1 MKVND
6 RRPKHQTQL
15 STLATELKGNTKRL
29 KVKKKT
35 ISNLFRYDGRK
46 EANVREVDL
55 SKFNKPLYLDVQ
67 NQTLEVQGLTTYED
81 IVDYTLPHGLLPT
94 ITPEL
99 KNITV
104 GGVTVGIGIE
114 SNCYKYGFVH
124 DGLLE
129 ADVLLPSGEIVTC
142 SPDNKYSDLFFGLPN
157 SYGTLGYILRA
168 KIKLHK
174 VKPYVEL
181 HTGKFQSTAK
191 LIPAIKKA
199 TTDPKIEYVESLVY
213 SSTEQYLTT
222 SKPTNKPTNLKTIY
236 GNTIFYKDVS
246 QAGTFT
252 LPTKEYIFRYDPDWF
267 WNLPDTT
274 LFRQFRK
281 LAPKSL
287 RNSGFY
293 TRYNAWRAKRSGNK
307 LNDVED
313 PTLEKFIQDWEV
325 PWEQAKALVDFG
337 LQNINMEWRPWLI
350 TVIKTPA
357 LATSYPMQ
365 KDALY
370 LNLGAYS
377 FAKKKPGKPAYYNT
391 KLMDDFCFSH
401 GGIKMLYS
409 STFLTE
415 KEFNKIYGGANYTKL
430 KRKYDPQKRFPTL
443 FEKTVKAK

>member
-1 MKVND
+1 MKD
-6 RRPKHQTQL
+6 RRAQHQHQL
-15 STLATELKGNTKRL
+15 EILAEELKGNTKRI

-35 ISNLFRYDGRK
+35 ISNLFRYEGRK
-46 EANVREVDL
+46 LTNVREVDL
-55 SKFNKPLYLDVQ
+55 RKFNKPLYLDTKH
-67 NQTLEVQGLTTYED
+67 QTLEVQGLTTYED

-114 SNCYKYGFVH
+114 SNCYLYGFVH

-129 ADVLLPSGEIVTC
+129 ADVLLPNGEIVTC
-142 SPDNKYSDLFFGLPN
+142 NPHNKYKDLFYGLAN

-174 VKPYVEL
+174 VKPYVQL
-181 HTGKFQSTAK
+181 HTEQFNNTAK
-191 LIPAIKKA
+191 LIKAIKKA
-199 TTDPKIEYVESLVY
+199 TEDKTIEYVESLVY

-222 SKPTNKPTNLKTIY
+222 SKPTNSTSNLKTIY
-236 GNTIFYKDVS
+236 GSSVFYKDVS
-246 QAGTFT
+246 RVGTFT

-267 WNLPDTT
+267 WNLPESSA
-274 LFRQFRK
+274 FNQFRK

-287 RNSGFY
+287 RNSSFY
-293 TRYNAWRAKRSGNK
+293 TKYNAWRAKLKGNNV
-307 LNDVED
+307 NDLDD

-325 PWEQAKALVDFG
+325 PWEHAQELVDFG
-337 LQNINMEWRPWLI
+337 LKHVDMEWRPWLI
-350 TVIKTPA
+350 TVINTPG
-357 LATSYPMQ
+357 LATNYPMQ
-365 KDALY
+365 PNKLY

-377 FAKKKPGKPAYYNT
+377 FAKKQPGKPAYYNT

-415 KEFNKIYGGANYTKL
+415 KEFNKIYGGSSYSRL
-430 KRKYDPQKRFPTL
+430 KRKYDPKKLFPTV